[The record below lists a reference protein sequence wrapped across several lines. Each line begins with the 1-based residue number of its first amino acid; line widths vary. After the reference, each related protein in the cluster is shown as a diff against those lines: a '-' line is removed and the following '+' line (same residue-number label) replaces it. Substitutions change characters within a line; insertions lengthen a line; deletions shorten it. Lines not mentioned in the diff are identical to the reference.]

1 MTNNSMGN
9 RTLKK
14 AALLGAA
21 LFLMIPCFSSQTN
34 PDSGEQT
41 ASVQPTLSITKAQKI
56 NPNTIE
62 IVFSDNQR
70 MTLDFYGENIFRLF
84 QDKNGGILRNPQA

>member
-41 ASVQPTLSITKAQKI
+41 DKTFK
-56 NPNTIE
+56 
-62 IVFSDNQR
+62 NQNR
-70 MTLDFYGENIFRLF
+70 Y
-84 QDKNGGILRNPQA
+84 KV

>member
-41 ASVQPTLSITKAQKI
+41 ASVQPTPSITKAQ
-56 NPNTIE
+56 
-62 IVFSDNQR
+62 
-70 MTLDFYGENIFRLF
+70 
-84 QDKNGGILRNPQA
+84 